1 MTPNYFL
8 LRSNFVRRFV
18 LIALALGATIV
29 AAGCTS
35 SSAKKSQSGGAA
47 PAGIPVTVAVVALK
61 TIPLELR
68 VIGNVESYSSVSLK
82 SQVSARVV
90 SVNFKEGQDVR
101 KGDLLFTLDKR
112 PLEAE
117 QQQNQAALERDI
129 ARSQNAAAQAKRY
142 AELLKEGVV
151 SKQNFDD
158 LSSSAQA
165 SEATVRADQAA
176 IESTKLKI
184 AYTSILSPIDGRT
197 GSILVYPGNLAKEN
211 DVPVLV
217 VINQIQPIYVNFAV
231 SEQFLTEIKKYMAQ
245 RTLAVEAA
253 VPQQE
258 DVREQ
263 GMLTFVDNTVDRVT
277 GTIHLKATFQ
287 NKQRRLWPGQF
298 VNVTLK
304 LAQELNRTVVPAQA
318 VQTGQGG
325 QYVYVVKADKT
336 VEARLVTVTRT
347 IADQAVIDKGLTVGE
362 TVVTDGQLRL
372 VPGAKVEIKGGL

>member
-1 MTPNYFL
+1 MTRNYSL
-8 LRSNFVRRFV
+8 QRANFVGRFV
-18 LIALALGATIV
+18 LIALALGATMM

-35 SSAKKSQSGGAA
+35 SSAKKSQNGGAA
-47 PAGIPVTVAVVALK
+47 PAGIPVTVAAVALK

-90 SVNFKEGQDVR
+90 SVNFREGQDVR
-101 KGDLLFTLDKR
+101 KGDLLFTLDRR

-129 ARSQNAAAQAKRY
+129 ARSQNAQAQAKRY

-158 LSSSAQA
+158 LSTSAQA

-258 DVREQ
+258 EVREQ
-263 GMLTFVDNTVDRVT
+263 GTLTFVDNTVDRVT

-287 NKQRRLWPGQF
+287 NTQRRLWPGQF

-304 LAQELNRTVVPAQA
+304 LAQETNRTVVPAQA